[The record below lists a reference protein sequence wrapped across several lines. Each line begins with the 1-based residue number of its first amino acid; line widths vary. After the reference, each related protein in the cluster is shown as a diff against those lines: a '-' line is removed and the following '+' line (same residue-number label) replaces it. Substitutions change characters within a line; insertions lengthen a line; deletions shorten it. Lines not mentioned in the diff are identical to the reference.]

1 MEIQDVILPG
11 WVTALL
17 LPALAGIIYWLIF
30 VTRITLD
37 NREKIAVNTA
47 DDVNNREFMKGL
59 KQMVSEIK
67 SEMMTRTDKIE
78 GKVDELFKIIAYK
91 R

>member
-1 MEIQDVILPG
+1 
-11 WVTALL
+11 
-17 LPALAGIIYWLIF
+17 
-30 VTRITLD
+30 
-37 NREKIAVNTA
+37 
-47 DDVNNREFMKGL
+47 
-59 KQMVSEIK
+59 MVSEIK